1 MEPRWTEFALTK
13 LGEINSPYLPFA
25 HDGLEWQFKPV
36 EGDDDALDRWANQW
50 PFRASPH
57 DMRIPKDGD
66 GKNDGPTDNDGPID
80 FHPALIDCFGTSF
93 WNWRRR
99 VTEGCGIDFDY
110 GHGGRALDDS
120 GIAQVD
126 EWAKGLAYVQNA
138 TSKGGRGRHWL
149 IRLKNPLPAKV
160 RAEHSENCKAIIR
173 RVSADLGVNL
183 RDYYCSAGG
192 ILYLWS
198 RRVAGR
204 GA

>member
-1 MEPRWTEFALTK
+1 
-13 LGEINSPYLPFA
+13 
-25 HDGLEWQFKPV
+25 
-36 EGDDDALDRWANQW
+36 
-50 PFRASPH
+50 
-57 DMRIPKDGD
+57 MRIPKDGD
-66 GKNDGPTDNDGPID
+66 GKNDGPTDNDGPVD

-93 WNWRRR
+93 WNWRQR
-99 VTEGCGIDFDY
+99 VTEGCGADFDY
-110 GHGGRALDDS
+110 GHGGRALDDT

-126 EWAKGLAYVQNA
+126 EWAKRLPYVQNA

-160 RAEHSENCKAIIR
+160 RAEHSENCKAIIE

-204 GA
+204 DA